1 MRVHLCLLLVFSLF
15 QAVQSSTIS
24 SITASSPL
32 DQNQTLVSPSQIFEL
47 GFFMPN
53 GSRKQYVGI
62 WYKNMPHSKVVW
74 VANRDKPLEDTDQSA
89 SLVIGRDGNLKL
101 LDGQQS
107 TVWSTN
113 VTAKS
118 NYSAAVL
125 WDSGNL
131 VLQDRSANEMWQS
144 FDEPTDTLL
153 PNMKIRVNLK
163 TGKTQNLVSWKGEDD
178 PSSGS
183 FVLGIT
189 SETPPQG
196 FAWNGSSPYWRSGPW
211 DKSKFIGIPIMN
223 STYLNNYDLQQN
235 IDQGTSYFYFNNHR
249 NSYFGYFFISSEGS
263 IEFVSWKNGWSTF
276 WEAPATT
283 NHCDIYGTCGPFGVC
298 DSLGSTMCRCLKG
311 FKPRSDEEWKRG
323 NWTGGCLRKTELNC
337 QKSARA
343 AASTTVEKD
352 VFGQMKQMKVPDSAE
367 YLLSVADKE
376 GCQSWCQGNC
386 SCLAFSYVDTIGC
399 MVWSRDLLDLQQFS
413 TAGED
418 LFIRLASADTGIPT
432 LTILIISLSTVSVI
446 MLFGAGTLV
455 CGPSRWREKFR
466 KMKIQR
472 LLRSGVTDNKSE
484 ELIATTLTP
493 KTNLGREGLALFI
506 REIAVKRLSSNSG
519 QGIAE
524 FKNEILL
531 ISKLQH
537 RNLVRL
543 FGCCTEG
550 DEKIL
555 VYEYLPN
562 KSLDTFLFDSQE
574 KAKLSWAMRFR
585 IIQGVARGLLYL
597 HRDSYLRVIHRDLK
611 VSNILLDEEMNP
623 KISDFGLAWM
633 FEGTQVLVNTSK
645 VAGTL

>member
-32 DQNQTLVSPSQIFEL
+32 DQSQTLVSPSQIFEL

-235 IDQGTSYFYFNNHR
+235 IDQGTSYFYFNNHS

-455 CGPSRWREKFR
+455 CGPSKWRGNRRYAVYCCLK
-466 KMKIQR
+466 
-472 LLRSGVTDNKSE
+472 GD
-484 ELIATTLTP
+484 
-493 KTNLGREGLALFI
+493 LALTATYEFCMI
-506 REIAVKRLSSNSG
+506 
-519 QGIAE
+519 GI
-524 FKNEILL
+524 
-531 ISKLQH
+531 
-537 RNLVRL
+537 
-543 FGCCTEG
+543 T
-550 DEKIL
+550 
-555 VYEYLPN
+555 
-562 KSLDTFLFDSQE
+562 
-574 KAKLSWAMRFR
+574 KASE
-585 IIQGVARGLLYL
+585 AR
-597 HRDSYLRVIHRDLK
+597 
-611 VSNILLDEEMNP
+611 
-623 KISDFGLAWM
+623 
-633 FEGTQVLVNTSK
+633 
-645 VAGTL
+645 

>member
-32 DQNQTLVSPSQIFEL
+32 DQSQTLVSPSQIFEL

-235 IDQGTSYFYFNNHR
+235 IDQGTSYFYFNNHS

-263 IEFVSWKNGWSTF
+263 IEFVSWKNGCLWS
-276 WEAPATT
+276 
-283 NHCDIYGTCGPFGVC
+283 
-298 DSLGSTMCRCLKG
+298 
-311 FKPRSDEEWKRG
+311 
-323 NWTGGCLRKTELNC
+323 
-337 QKSARA
+337 
-343 AASTTVEKD
+343 
-352 VFGQMKQMKVPDSAE
+352 
-367 YLLSVADKE
+367 
-376 GCQSWCQGNC
+376 
-386 SCLAFSYVDTIGC
+386 
-399 MVWSRDLLDLQQFS
+399 LQQKKQDDAS
-413 TAGED
+413 KLVVYD
-418 LFIRLASADTGIPT
+418 LDSIRLA
-432 LTILIISLSTVSVI
+432 
-446 MLFGAGTLV
+446 
-455 CGPSRWREKFR
+455 
-466 KMKIQR
+466 
-472 LLRSGVTDNKSE
+472 TDNFDAKN
-484 ELIATTLTP
+484 
-493 KTNLGREGLALFI
+493 KLGQGGFGLVYKLNDG

-524 FKNEILL
+524 
-531 ISKLQH
+531 
-537 RNLVRL
+537 L

-645 VAGTL
+645 VVGTFSYMSPEYAMGGMFSEKSDVYSFGVLMLEIISSKKNTGLDYLGQHLSLLTYAWHLWCEGRGLDLMDEAIANAFSPSEVMRCIQLGLLCVQDHATDRPNMSAVVLMLSGQSDLPEPKQPAITFHSSTTPEVHLQSQEGNILSRNTINITLVEGR